1 MYRLWSLALIVTVVV
16 LLVLVF
22 SVGVSGLNLSG
33 DIGGRTFATPTFAPT
48 SAPSPTP
55 EVMYRTYVPSVT
67 GK

>member
-22 SVGVSGLNLSG
+22 SVGVSGLSLSG
-33 DIGGRTFATPTFAPT
+33 DIGGKPLATPTA
-48 SAPSPTP
+48 SATPIPSPTP
-55 EVMYRTYVPSVT
+55 DVVYRTYVPSVT